1 MTNWCSSYWR
11 IALTEET
18 RKLLLADLKRDE
30 GRKDRPYRDS
40 RGILTIGYGH
50 NLEAAPLCEAALQA
64 QLDYDLTAHLADLDV
79 ALPWWRQQPEPVQR
93 VIANLA
99 YNIGESKLIVW
110 RRTLGFL
117 RPELSV
123 DEADALAGAMYWLM
137 RSTAFYDGGLDR
149 DSFSLILNRM
159 ALGGIMADLRE
170 PRLPAGRDRAQR
182 DRIVQHPTPGA
193 P

>member
-1 MTNWCSSYWR
+1 M
-11 IALTEET
+11 TEET

-110 RRTLGFL
+110 RRTLGAIKEGRYKDAAQEIRNNRIYVNQVGERAERL
-117 RPELSV
+117 AKILESV
-123 DEADALAGAMYWLM
+123 
-137 RSTAFYDGGLDR
+137 
-149 DSFSLILNRM
+149 
-159 ALGGIMADLRE
+159 
-170 PRLPAGRDRAQR
+170 
-182 DRIVQHPTPGA
+182 V
-193 P
+193 